1 MPFYKIHSIKNN
13 KKLSFIIEW
22 ESEEKVKQTLSL
34 DGFIVITIDSLLEDQ
49 NQENYFIFNAL
60 KDNRNRVE
68 GKIEAPDIFQAY
80 KILKEDY
87 QYTILKLYPVSLTDK
102 KEQDFIFQNV
112 LDVFS
117 GHTHKDTIKENTE
130 ETKASTI
137 TTGEIIT
144 IKKYFEILTP
154 LIAESVLGNKELLL
168 YDIKKIMMTNSLS
181 GMEILLKKT
190 IKLLY
195 EQSSLKTKKEIYKT
209 ILPGIKYAGVFVL
222 PPWYYMLVA
231 GARKVSE
238 IGKILFLP
246 TDASEKIQEQ
256 KEKLKKIA
264 LLQTK
269 EKKNTQEKYIFSNK
283 NIQLLL
289 QKKYRSSWLDIFKP
303 EGEYPYFYSL
313 MRQVRILLWVKKLQE
328 YIGLM
333 CTYTW
338 FLLVLGFLVTG
349 AISSTAFLFFN
360 TFLLPILSLIIVS
373 LVFSV
378 KEI

>member
-1 MPFYKIHSIKNN
+1 
-13 KKLSFIIEW
+13 
-22 ESEEKVKQTLSL
+22 
-34 DGFIVITIDSLLEDQ
+34 
-49 NQENYFIFNAL
+49 
-60 KDNRNRVE
+60 
-68 GKIEAPDIFQAY
+68 
-80 KILKEDY
+80 
-87 QYTILKLYPVSLTDK
+87 
-102 KEQDFIFQNV
+102 
-112 LDVFS
+112 
-117 GHTHKDTIKENTE
+117 
-130 ETKASTI
+130 
-137 TTGEIIT
+137 
-144 IKKYFEILTP
+144 
-154 LIAESVLGNKELLL
+154 
-168 YDIKKIMMTNSLS
+168 
-181 GMEILLKKT
+181 MEILLKKT

-333 CTYTW
+333 CTYT
-338 FLLVLGFLVTG
+338 
-349 AISSTAFLFFN
+349 
-360 TFLLPILSLIIVS
+360 
-373 LVFSV
+373 
-378 KEI
+378 